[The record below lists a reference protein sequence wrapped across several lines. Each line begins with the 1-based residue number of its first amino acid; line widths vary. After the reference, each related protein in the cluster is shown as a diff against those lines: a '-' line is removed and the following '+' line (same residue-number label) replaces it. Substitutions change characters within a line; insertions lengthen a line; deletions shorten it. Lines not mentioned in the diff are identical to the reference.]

1 MKREKGYIIFG
12 FPGIG
17 KSTLANNKDSFVKFI
32 DLESSCFYD
41 SNGNKP
47 DKWYEYY
54 GNIAIDLAKQSNYV
68 FVSTHSDVLKYITQ
82 KVNNDINYFDIRLLI
97 VYPQINLKNDWIE
110 KLQKRYQRTQSQKDK
125 KALDRVIEHFE
136 EDINNLNDFTKT
148 NKIRSLIINKNDYD
162 LNDYIKNIHYCWI

>member
-54 GNIAIDLAKQSNYV
+54 GNVAIDLAKQSNYV
-68 FVSTHSDVLKYITQ
+68 FVSTHSDVIKYITQ
-82 KVNNDINYFDIRLLI
+82 IVKNNNNCVNVNLLI
-97 VYPQINLKNDWIE
+97 IYPQVNLKNEWIE
-110 KLQKRYQRTQSQKDK
+110 KLQNRYQITQLQKDK

-136 EDINNLNDFTKT
+136 EDINNLNDFAKT
-148 NKIRSLIINKNDYD
+148 NKIRSLTIDKNDYNLAD
-162 LNDYIKNIHYCWI
+162 LFLF